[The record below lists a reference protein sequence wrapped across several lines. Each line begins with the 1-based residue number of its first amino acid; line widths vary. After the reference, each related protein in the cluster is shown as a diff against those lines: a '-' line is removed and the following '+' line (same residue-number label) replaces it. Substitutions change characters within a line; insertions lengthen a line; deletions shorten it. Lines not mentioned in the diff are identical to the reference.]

1 MTCLMSPPK
10 HALLPLRGVA
20 VTVGNGAC
28 TPMRKIIYSFGGSAR
43 RRKHEIHPTD
53 TIVGAGRV
61 GRGLGK
67 GGGVL
72 LAWATALCL
81 VEDTRCHRDGNI
93 ILVAS
98 ILVAVGQFSPCG
110 SAKLAVLAT

>member
-20 VTVGNGAC
+20 VTVGNGAR

-72 LAWATALCL
+72 LEWTTASCL
-81 VEDTRCHRDGNI
+81 VEDTMCQTMGNCTI
-93 ILVAS
+93 VSAIYCILR
-98 ILVAVGQFSPCG
+98 G
-110 SAKLAVLAT
+110 LA